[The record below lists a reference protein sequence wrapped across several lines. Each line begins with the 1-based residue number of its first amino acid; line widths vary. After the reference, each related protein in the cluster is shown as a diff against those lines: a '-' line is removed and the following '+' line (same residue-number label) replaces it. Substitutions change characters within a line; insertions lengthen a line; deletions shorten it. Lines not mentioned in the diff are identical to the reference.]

1 MMKWIRS
8 WPRGIPLMF
17 FNILLMYAGFYAIIP
32 FLTFYLTHDLLWTT
46 TMAGMLLLARQLSQ
60 QGVTL
65 LTGMMADRVGYRL
78 MLTLGM
84 AIRGVGFSMFGFVEH
99 PVMLFAAAM
108 IAGLGGSMFEPAR
121 DAACTALT
129 PEEERGRMFAAKKLV
144 GNLGI
149 AVSAL
154 IAGVLLLFD
163 FRVLSLACGGIYF
176 FTSVLT
182 YVRLPNIQVQFAPVP
197 LKTMLRTVFQDRTFV
212 RFTLIICGYY
222 FMYMQT
228 FLAIPMQAIK
238 LTGNPQAVTL
248 VNLVLAAVIIF
259 GQVPISRVMRR
270 FELMPGI
277 RGGLLLMAIGLV
289 ILGTTDHL
297 GVFLLGFMLF
307 ACGEMIVEPANNELI
322 SKLAQ
327 REVTAT
333 YFGFASLALAVGGGL
348 SQGAGG
354 YLVQSGQEIGLP
366 SLVWWVSAGIGLLSM
381 FSLARLEKRIG
392 AESDANRFA
401 RNAQSL

>member
-1 MMKWIRS
+1 MTWIRS

-46 TMAGMLLLARQLSQ
+46 TLAGMLLLTRQLSQ
-60 QGVTL
+60 QGVTF
-65 LTGMMADRVGYRL
+65 LTGKLADRVGYRL

-84 AIRGVGFSMFGFVEH
+84 AIRGVGFSMFGLFEH

-108 IAGLGGSMFEPAR
+108 IAGLGGALFEPAR

-129 PEEERGRMFAAKKLV
+129 PEQERGRMFAAKKLV

-149 AVSAL
+149 AFSAL
-154 IAGVLLLFD
+154 IAGLLLNFD
-163 FRVLSLACGGIYF
+163 FHVLSFACGAIYF
-176 FTSVLT
+176 FTTVLT
-182 YVRLPNIQVQFAPVP
+182 YVRLPRIHVQITPVP
-197 LKTMLRTVFQDRTFV
+197 LKAMLGTVYQDRTFV
-212 RFTLIICGYY
+212 RFTLIICGYF

-228 FLAIPMQAIK
+228 FLAIPMQAIA

-259 GQVPISRVMRR
+259 GQVPISRLMRR
-270 FELMPGI
+270 FDLMPGI
-277 RGGLLLMAIGLV
+277 RIGLLLMAAGLIV
-289 ILGTTDHL
+289 LGTTDSL
-297 GVFLLGFMLF
+297 AVFILGFILF
-307 ACGEMIVEPANNELI
+307 ACGEMIVEPANNEVI
-322 SKLAQ
+322 SKLAK

-354 YLVQSGQEIGLP
+354 YLVQSGQELGMP
-366 SLVWWVSAGIGLLSM
+366 SLVWWVSAGIGLVAML
-381 FSLARLEKRIG
+381 SLARLEKRIQG
-392 AESDANRFA
+392 KTANIRSV
-401 RNAQSL
+401 RNV

>member
-1 MMKWIRS
+1 MKVIQWIRS

-46 TMAGMLLLARQLSQ
+46 TMAGLLLLTRQLSQ

-65 LTGMMADRVGYRL
+65 LTGMLADRVGYRL

-84 AIRGVGFSMFGFVEH
+84 AIRGVGFSMFGLFDH
-99 PVMLFAAAM
+99 PALLFAAAM

-129 PEEERGRMFAAKKLV
+129 PEQERGRMFAAKKLV

-154 IAGVLLLFD
+154 IAGLLLNFD
-163 FRVLSLACGGIYF
+163 FRVLSFACGGIYF

-182 YVRLPNIQVQFAPVP
+182 YVRLPRIHVQITPVP
-197 LKTMLRTVFQDRTFV
+197 LKAMLGTVFQDRTFV

-228 FLAIPMQAIK
+228 FLAIPMQAIA
-238 LTGNPQAVTL
+238 LTGTAQAVTL

-259 GQVPISRVMRR
+259 GQVPISRLMRR

-277 RGGLLLMAIGLV
+277 RIGLILMAAGLIV
-289 ILGTTDHL
+289 LGTTDSL
-297 GVFLLGFMLF
+297 AVFIFGFMLF

-322 SKLAQ
+322 SKLAK

-333 YFGFASLALAVGGGL
+333 YFGFASLALAAGGGL

-354 YLVQSGQEIGLP
+354 YLVQSGQELGLP
-366 SLVWWVSAGIGLLSM
+366 SLVWWVSAGIGLVAM
-381 FSLARLEKRIG
+381 FSLARLEKRIKG
-392 AESDANRFA
+392 NKAGIRSI
-401 RNAQSL
+401 RNV